1 MADQQAIEALV
12 DKLHWLGHDTF
23 RLDAPGGAVY
33 FDPFQIEQ
41 GPTAALILCT
51 HDHFD
56 HCVPEAVAHIRGRDT
71 VIVTEPAC
79 AAKLA
84 GDNVR
89 TLAPGQSLEAAGVKV
104 EAVPAY
110 NTDKDFHPRDNA
122 WLGFVVTV
130 EGVRLYHAGDT
141 DHIPEMKGLEV
152 DVALVP
158 VSGTYVMTAEQAAQA
173 VADINPRLAI
183 PMHYGAIVGQSDDA
197 SRFAELLQGKVPVKV
212 LPQE

>member
-1 MADQQAIEALV
+1 MADQKAIEELV
-12 DKLHWLGHDTF
+12 AKLHWLGHDTF
-23 RLDAPGGAVY
+23 RLDAPGGPVY
-33 FDPFQIEQ
+33 FDPFQIEG

-71 VIVTEPAC
+71 VIVTERDC

-84 GDNVR
+84 GEGVHV
-89 TLAPGQSLEAAGVKV
+89 LEPGQSLEAAGVKV

-110 NTDKDFHPRDNA
+110 NMDKDFHPKENS

-130 EGVRLYHAGDT
+130 DGVRLYHSGDT

-173 VADINPRLAI
+173 VADIAPRLAI
-183 PMHYGAIVGQSDDA
+183 PMHYGAIVGESDDA
-197 SRFAELLQGKVPVKV
+197 GRFARLLEGKVPVKV